1 MSARI
6 ATPRGKGNEV
16 KNHVWRPLLVVIA
29 LVVGILVFRFFYVP
43 NDFGSGEYG
52 FMYSFHR
59 QSNVGEWK
67 EQPLMY
73 RDTGTHKM
81 HETCGECHGE
91 EVQVRTEDMHGI
103 ISCENCH
110 GPALEHPENPEKLG
124 IDRSR
129 ELCLRCHTDLPY
141 TTSERKRIPG
151 IDPAEHNAGIE
162 CVDCHNPHN
171 PRLEDM

>member
-1 MSARI
+1 M
-6 ATPRGKGNEV
+6 V
-16 KNHVWRPLLVVIA
+16 LA
-29 LVVGILVFRFFYVP
+29 LVVGILIFRFFYVP
-43 NDFGSGEYG
+43 ADFGSGKYG

-59 QSNVGEWK
+59 ASNVDEWK
-67 EQPLMY
+67 ALEPKY
-73 RDTGTHKM
+73 RDTGTQQM
-81 HETCGECHGE
+81 REFCLDCHDYISL
-91 EVQVRTEDMHGI
+91 RTEDMHGI

-110 GPALEHPENPEKLG
+110 GPGLDHPENPDRLS

-151 IDPAEHNAGIE
+151 HNPDEHNPGMS
-162 CVDCHNPHN
+162 CVDCHDPHN